1 MSINPS
7 VQVSTSDR
15 FESEIR
21 QLGKRYRRI
30 RMDIQPIIEQLKAG
44 EILGDQIPNMDCDL
58 FKVRIKNSDA
68 RRGKS
73 GGYRII
79 YYLKTEDHILL
90 VTIYSKSDKPDVP
103 ATEIRELIKRAESET
118 PENLEEPQ

>member
-1 MSINPS
+1 
-7 VQVSTSDR
+7 
-15 FESEIR
+15 
-21 QLGKRYRRI
+21 
-30 RMDIQPIIEQLKAG
+30 
-44 EILGDQIPNMDCDL
+44 MDCDL
-58 FKVRIKNSDA
+58 FKVRIENSDA

-103 ATEIRELIKRAESET
+103 ATEIRELIKRVESET

>member
-1 MSINPS
+1 
-7 VQVSTSDR
+7 
-15 FESEIR
+15 
-21 QLGKRYRRI
+21 
-30 RMDIQPIIEQLKAG
+30 
-44 EILGDQIPNMDCDL
+44 MDCDL
-58 FKVRIKNSDA
+58 FKVRIENSDA

-103 ATEIRELIKRAESET
+103 VTEIRELIKRVESET
-118 PENLEEPQ
+118 PENLEEPQWFKTRTKTYQIPDRHLSR

>member
-1 MSINPS
+1 
-7 VQVSTSDR
+7 
-15 FESEIR
+15 
-21 QLGKRYRRI
+21 
-30 RMDIQPIIEQLKAG
+30 
-44 EILGDQIPNMDCDL
+44 MDCDL

-79 YYLKTEDHILL
+79 YYLKTEDHIIL

-118 PENLEEPQ
+118 SEDLEEPQ